1 MCDLS
6 WKSTLLKLVN
16 ANLYFGLTCL
26 IGFFS
31 SLMII
36 FFSLHHKESILKF
49 FSRLEVLEISGFYYL
64 YHSLKWEVAVPSL
77 PSPSNKV
84 KENCE
89 KKEAN
94 QQTSA
99 CFGVFFG

>member
-1 MCDLS
+1 MVF
-6 WKSTLLKLVN
+6 LV
-16 ANLYFGLTCL
+16 AWWL
-26 IGFFS
+26 FS
-31 SLMII
+31 
-36 FFSLHHKESILKF
+36 FSLHHKESILKF

-89 KKEAN
+89 KKETN
-94 QQTSA
+94 QQISA
-99 CFGVFFG
+99 CFGGFFG